1 MVRLGY
7 DPGDEMSETNWRGVK
22 KKWLDF
28 LGDFLNFLNNV
39 SLERKFPKRVR
50 QQQQLGAFRRQCPKR
65 EELPPRQLQPD
76 EQQQLREADGR
87 QLRLEV
93 GRIDAAGACVE
104 AQQIISRLVRPK

>member
-1 MVRLGY
+1 MTQGTRCRRPIDVVSKRN
-7 DPGDEMSETNWRGVK
+7 DWIFWR
-22 KKWLDF
+22 
-28 LGDFLNFLNNV
+28 FLNFFKNND

-50 QQQQLGAFRRQCPKR
+50 QQQHLGAFRRQCPKR

-93 GRIDAAGACVE
+93 GRIDAAGACVK